1 MCRLHG
7 ILIPASEVFNI
18 PTILDI
24 LHKKIRDRVK
34 VTSPDIRASLKAK
47 GCLSGSLFLASF
59 LIGIEFISVF
69 LLLHGFDS
77 HEPIR
82 RVEIA
87 AILLIFDYIF
97 ADHLAGFVSVISASP
112 KGLDKRSE
120 EHTSELQSL
129 MRTSYA

>member
-1 MCRLHG
+1 M
-7 ILIPASEVFNI
+7 
-18 PTILDI
+18 
-24 LHKKIRDRVK
+24 
-34 VTSPDIRASLKAK
+34 AK

-59 LIGIEFISVF
+59 LVGIECISVF

-87 AILLIFDYIF
+87 EILLIFDYIF

-112 KGLDKRSE
+112 KGLYKPRSE
-120 EHTSELQSL
+120 ERRVGKECFSTVTSGWWHD
-129 MRTSYA
+129 T

>member
-1 MCRLHG
+1 MRISDWSSDVCSSDLS
-7 ILIPASEVFNI
+7 SEVFNI

-24 LHKKIRDRVK
+24 LHKKIRERVK

-59 LIGIEFISVF
+59 LIGIECISVF

-87 AILLIFDYIF
+87 EIDRKSVVW
-97 ADHLAGFVSVISASP
+97 GKSVSVRVAL
-112 KGLDKRSE
+112 GVR
-120 EHTSELQSL
+120 
-129 MRTSYA
+129 R